1 MCRRSRSI
9 ALVAKLG
16 ASLASD
22 GTDCIVRRARSVTQ
36 NFCLSGARWATLPAV
51 RRGVNGAPDGV
62 VRRSL
67 PEQVATLLHEQIANG
82 TYPGGSK
89 LPHQRDLAASFGVS
103 IAVAREALAL
113 LAAGGL
119 VRARSG
125 QGTFVTDQ
133 PEAAL
138 RFPAW
143 VAAPMGAEEL
153 TEAIEARD
161 VIEHAT
167 AIRAAHRRSE
177 ADVERLR
184 ELVGQMADAG
194 DDAARVHRGRPRAAP
209 RDRGRGPQPPAGR
222 RARGAAPRAARHGRD
237 RRAHARS
244 RRTGCRRSSR
254 RTQDLVEAV
263 ATQDLRGAG
272 AAMDA
277 HARPAA
283 RRSPRTAGSWS
294 RSA

>member
-1 MCRRSRSI
+1 MR
-9 ALVAKLG
+9 K
-16 ASLASD
+16 
-22 GTDCIVRRARSVTQ
+22 
-36 NFCLSGARWATLPAV
+36 
-51 RRGVNGAPDGV
+51 GVNGAPDGV

-167 AIRAAHRRSE
+167 AIRAAHRRTRGRRR
-177 ADVERLR
+177 A
-184 ELVGQMADAG
+184 
-194 DDAARVHRGRPRAAP
+194 AARARRRRWPTRATTRP
-209 RDRGRGPQPPAGR
+209 
-222 RARGAAPRAARHGRD
+222 
-237 RRAHARS
+237 
-244 RRTGCRRSSR
+244 RSSR
-254 RTQDLVEAV
+254 PTSRCTWQIAAAARNRPLAGALAALHRALRDTVAIGVRTAIEEDWLPTLVEGHQDLVEAV
-263 ATQDLRGAG
+263 AAQDLGGAA
-272 AAMDA
+272 AAMDGMLDRLRTIA
-277 HARPAA
+277 TDRGLVVSERLTIWRPE
-283 RRSPRTAGSWS
+283 
-294 RSA
+294 

>member
-1 MCRRSRSI
+1 
-9 ALVAKLG
+9 
-16 ASLASD
+16 
-22 GTDCIVRRARSVTQ
+22 
-36 NFCLSGARWATLPAV
+36 V

-82 TYPGGSK
+82 TYTGGSK

-113 LAAGGL
+113 LASGGL

-167 AIRAAHRRSE
+167 AIRAAHRRTDE
-177 ADVERLR
+177 DVERLR
-184 ELVGQMADAG
+184 EIVGAMADAG
-194 DDAARVHRGRPRAAP
+194 DDAAAFISADLALHLEIAA
-209 RDRGRGPQPPAGR
+209 
-222 RARGAAPRAARHGRD
+222 AARNRPLAGALAALHRALRD
-237 RRAHARS
+237 TVEIGV
-244 RRTGCRRSSR
+244 RTAIEEDWLPRLVECH
-254 RTQDLVEAV
+254 QELVEAV
-263 ATQDLRGAG
+263 AAQDLGGAG
-272 AAMDA
+272 AAMDRMLDRLRLIA
-277 HARPAA
+277 TDRGLVVSERLTIWRPE
-283 RRSPRTAGSWS
+283 
-294 RSA
+294 

>member
-1 MCRRSRSI
+1 
-9 ALVAKLG
+9 
-16 ASLASD
+16 
-22 GTDCIVRRARSVTQ
+22 
-36 NFCLSGARWATLPAV
+36 V

-67 PEQVATLLHEQIANG
+67 PEQVAALLHEQIASG

-167 AIRAAHRRSE
+167 AIRAAHRRTDD
-177 ADVERLR
+177 DVTRLR

-194 DDAARVHRGRPRAAP
+194 DDAAAFIEADLALHLEIAA
-209 RDRGRGPQPPAGR
+209 
-222 RARGAAPRAARHGRD
+222 AARNRPLAGALAALHRALRD
-237 RRAHARS
+237 TVAIGVRTAIEEDWLPTLLEAH
-244 RRTGCRRSSR
+244 
-254 RTQDLVEAV
+254 QDLVEAV
-263 ATQDLRGAG
+263 AAQDLRGAG
-272 AAMDA
+272 AAMDRMLDRLRVIA
-277 HARPAA
+277 TDRGLVESERLSIWRPE
-283 RRSPRTAGSWS
+283 
-294 RSA
+294 

>member
-1 MCRRSRSI
+1 M
-9 ALVAKLG
+9 
-16 ASLASD
+16 
-22 GTDCIVRRARSVTQ
+22 
-36 NFCLSGARWATLPAV
+36 
-51 RRGVNGAPDGV
+51 
-62 VRRSL
+62 
-67 PEQVATLLHEQIANG
+67 
-82 TYPGGSK
+82 
-89 LPHQRDLAASFGVS
+89 PHQRDLAASFGVS

-113 LAAGGL
+113 LTAGGL

-167 AIRAAHRRSE
+167 AIRAAHRRSK
-177 ADVERLR
+177 ADVVRLR

-194 DDAARVHRGRPRAAP
+194 DDAAAFIEADLALHLAIAAAARNRPLAGALAALHRALRDTVAIGVQHG
-209 RDRGRGPQPPAGR
+209 DRGGLAAGAR
-222 RARGAAPRAARHGRD
+222 RGAPGPRRGGRHAGPAR
-237 RRAHARS
+237 RR
-244 RRTGCRRSSR
+244 
-254 RTQDLVEAV
+254 
-263 ATQDLRGAG
+263 RGDG
-272 AAMDA
+272 P

-283 RRSPRTAGSWS
+283 RDRHGPRAAWS